1 VTGEVSASLRL
12 RSVEVEL
19 GGWVFRIDPLPAA
32 DWIEAVLTED
42 LAAIFP
48 GLLRDRGLEGDVWA
62 MLLDGTADRADL
74 VGAGQRALA
83 DASGR
88 SWWEAQRLVH
98 AATEVRTK
106 PVVFGALVR
115 AGFDFQER
123 SLGAF
128 LDAVYSFAVEG
139 ATDEARLRLDT
150 ELRSPPPG
158 VDEQD
163 VYSDEEAEADF
174 LLALGDSGSGA

>member
-1 VTGEVSASLRL
+1 M
-12 RSVEVEL
+12 
-19 GGWVFRIDPLPAA
+19 FRIDPLPAA
-32 DWIEAVLTED
+32 DWIEAILTED

-62 MLLDGTADRADL
+62 MLLDGTAGRDEL
-74 VGAGQRALA
+74 VSAAQHALA
-83 DASGR
+83 GAAGR

-98 AATEVRTK
+98 AAAEVRAK
-106 PVVFGALVR
+106 PVIFGALVR
-115 AGFDFQER
+115 AGFDFQVR
-123 SLGAF
+123 SFSAF

-139 ATDEARLRLDT
+139 ATDEARLRMDT